1 MASSNPTFFL
11 LAMTYRNLLW
21 FIVAAAVVR
30 LLLLG
35 FSPLMDTTEAR
46 YGEISRIMV
55 ELNDWVTPWFTYD
68 VPFWGKPPLAFWM
81 SALSFKIFGIN
92 EFAAR
97 FPHWLAGMVVLWIMW
112 GMRPRSGPT
121 GATYAI
127 ALLMGS
133 VMFFVASGMV
143 MMDMALVIGTTLAM
157 RGFWNGLHGEVA
169 RRGSERWLLFIG
181 LGIALLAK
189 GPVGVVLTGLP
200 CGIWALVSGR
210 LLTIWRDLP
219 WIRGVLVTLAIALPW
234 YVVAELRSPG
244 FINYFIVGEHFH
256 RFVTP
261 GWKGD
266 LYGTAHDY
274 PYGTIWLFMMADV
287 LPWTILFPI
296 LAWQT
301 RHAKASSSASAQT
314 NVPSAAT
321 GSARATPGSATPASW
336 RNYLLLWAFMPAV
349 FFTMAGNIIWPYVMP
364 GLPAL
369 ALLVGGWLTTRV
381 NQNLVRTNLA
391 LGLTLTM
398 LLAVGFNVSM
408 PFTGRSNDLAAKT
421 LIEDY
426 RSRDPKGLPLI
437 YLGHRPFS
445 AAFYSQGQAQ
455 LEKTP
460 EALIKRLETT
470 PAYVAIRTT
479 DLDYMPAALMSGLER
494 LSTQGYFTLFLKKGA
509 VVPGVVPG
517 VAPAAAPGS
526 PASK

>member
-1 MASSNPTFFL
+1 LRPGVSIL

-21 FIVAAAVVR
+21 FIFAAALVR

-46 YGEISRIMV
+46 YGEISRLMV
-55 ELNDWVTPWFTYD
+55 ELNDWVTPWFTYE
-68 VPFWGKPPLAFWM
+68 VPFWGKPPLAFWI
-81 SALSFKIFGIN
+81 SALSFKVFGIN

-97 FPHWLAGMVVLWIMW
+97 FPHWLAGMVVLWILW
-112 GMRPRSGPT
+112 GMRPRSGST

-127 ALLMGS
+127 ALLLGS
-133 VMFFVASGMV
+133 VMFFLASGMV
-143 MMDMALVIGTTLAM
+143 MMDMALVVGTTLAM
-157 RGFWNGLHGEVA
+157 RGFWNGLHGDLA

-200 CGIWALVSGR
+200 CGIWALVSGNLR
-210 LLTIWRDLP
+210 TIWRDLP
-219 WIRGVLVTLAIALPW
+219 WIRGVLLTLAIALPW
-234 YVVAELRSPG
+234 YVIAELRSPG
-244 FINYFIVGEHFH
+244 FLNYFIVGEHFH
-256 RFVTP
+256 RFVSP
-261 GWKGD
+261 GWEGD
-266 LYGTAHDY
+266 LYGTAHNY

-296 LAWQT
+296 VAWQT
-301 RHAKASSSASAQT
+301 RGGRADVASDKVVQSKSSAS
-314 NVPSAAT
+314 SILLD
-321 GSARATPGSATPASW
+321 ATPASW

-364 GLPAL
+364 GMPAL
-369 ALLVGGWLTTRV
+369 ALLVGGWLTTRT

-391 LGLTLTM
+391 VGLTITM
-398 LLAVGFNVSM
+398 VLAAGFNISM

-421 LIEDY
+421 LIQDY

-445 AAFYSQGQAQ
+445 AAFYSQGKAL

-470 PAYVAIRTT
+470 PAYVAIRTS
-479 DLDYMPAALMSGLER
+479 DLGSMPPALMSGLER
-494 LSTQGYFTLFLKKGA
+494 LSAQGYFTLFLKKGVPA
-509 VVPGVVPG
+509 VVPGVL
-517 VAPAAAPGS
+517 PAATPAS
-526 PASK
+526 PANK

>member
-1 MASSNPTFFL
+1 
-11 LAMTYRNLLW
+11 MTYRNLLW
-21 FIVAAAVVR
+21 FIFAAAVVR

-46 YGEISRIMV
+46 YGEISRLMV

-68 VPFWGKPPLAFWM
+68 VPFWGKPPLAFWIT
-81 SALSFKIFGIN
+81 ALSFKVFGVN

-97 FPHWLAGMVVLWIMW
+97 FPHWLAGMVVLWILW

-127 ALLMGS
+127 ALLLGS
-133 VMFFVASGMV
+133 VMFFLASGMV

-157 RGFWNGLHGEVA
+157 RGFWNGLHGDPA

-200 CGIWALVSGR
+200 CGVWALVSGNLR
-210 LLTIWRDLP
+210 IIWRDLP
-219 WIRGVLVTLAIALPW
+219 WIRGILLTSLIALPW
-234 YVVAELRSPG
+234 YVIAELSSPG
-244 FINYFIVGEHFH
+244 FLNYFIVGEHFH

-266 LYGTAHDY
+266 LYGTAHNY
-274 PYGTIWLFMMADV
+274 PYGTIWLFLLADV

-296 LAWQT
+296 IAWQT
-301 RHAKASSSASAQT
+301 RGARSMPSQPSQPESSVLEAK
-314 NVPSAAT
+314 PSA
-321 GSARATPGSATPASW
+321 W
-336 RNYLLLWAFMPAV
+336 RNYLLLWGLMPAV

-369 ALLVGGWLTTRV
+369 ALLVGGWLATRS
-381 NQNLVRTNLA
+381 NQPLVRLNLA
-391 LGLTLTM
+391 VGLTITM
-398 LLAVGFNVSM
+398 VLAVGFNVSM

-426 RSRDPKGLPLI
+426 RSRQPSGLPLI

-445 AAFYSQGQAQ
+445 ASFYSQGQA
-455 LEKTP
+455 LVEKTP
-460 EALIKRLETT
+460 EALIKRLAIA
-470 PAYVAIRTT
+470 PAYVAIRTS
-479 DLDYMPAALMSGLER
+479 DLDYMPAALMRGLER
-494 LSTQGYFTLFLKKGA
+494 LSAQGYFTLFRTKD
-509 VVPGVVPG
+509 VQVE
-517 VAPAAAPGS
+517 APAS

>member
-1 MASSNPTFFL
+1 MRECGFVKPDVFL
-11 LAMTYRNLLW
+11 LTMTYRNLVW
-21 FIVAAAVVR
+21 FIVAAAAVR
-30 LLLLG
+30 LLLLA

-97 FPHWLAGMVVLWIMW
+97 FPHWLAGMVVLWILW

-127 ALLMGS
+127 ALLLGS

-181 LGIALLAK
+181 LGIAMLAK

-200 CGIWALVSGR
+200 CGIWALVSGNLR
-210 LLTIWRDLP
+210 TIWRDLP

-234 YVVAELRSPG
+234 YVIAELRSPG

-261 GWKGD
+261 GWQGD

-301 RHAKASSSASAQT
+301 RGARAEPDSASVQ
-314 NVPSAAT
+314 AT
-321 GSARATPGSATPASW
+321 HDASPASW

-369 ALLVGGWLTTRV
+369 ALLVGGWLATRAK
-381 NQNLVRTNLA
+381 QQLVRTNLA
-391 LGLTLTM
+391 LGLTITM

-445 AAFYSQGQAQ
+445 AAFYSQGKAQ

-460 EALIKRLETT
+460 EALQKRLETT
-470 PAYVAIRTT
+470 PAYVAIRTS
-479 DLDYMPAALMSGLER
+479 DLGAMPPALMSGLER
-494 LSTQGYFTLFLKKGA
+494 ISSQGYFTLFIKKG
-509 VVPGVVPG
+509 VR
-517 VAPAAAPGS
+517 
-526 PASK
+526 

>member
-1 MASSNPTFFL
+1 
-11 LAMTYRNLLW
+11 MTYRNFLW
-21 FIVAAAVVR
+21 FIVAAACVR

-81 SALSFKIFGIN
+81 SAISFKIFGIN

-97 FPHWLAGMVVLWIMW
+97 FPHWLAGMVVLWILW

-121 GATYAI
+121 GATYAV
-127 ALLMGS
+127 ALLLGS

-157 RGFWNGLHGEVA
+157 RGFWNGLHGDLS

-200 CGIWALVSGR
+200 CGIWALVSGNLR
-210 LLTIWRDLP
+210 TIWRDLP
-219 WIRGVLVTLAIALPW
+219 WVRGFLVTLAIALPW
-234 YVVAELRSPG
+234 YVIAELRSPG
-244 FINYFIVGEHFH
+244 FLNYFIVGEHFY
-256 RFVTP
+256 RFVKP
-261 GWKGD
+261 GWEGD
-266 LYGTAHDY
+266 LYGTAHNY

-301 RHAKASSSASAQT
+301 R
-314 NVPSAAT
+314 
-321 GSARATPGSATPASW
+321 GARAEVTHTTPVDDATPASW

-369 ALLVGGWLTTRV
+369 ALLTGGWLTTRA
-381 NQNLVRTNLA
+381 NQSLVRTNLA
-391 LGLTLTM
+391 LGLSITM

-421 LIEDY
+421 LIQDY
-426 RSRDPKGLPLI
+426 RSRQPQGLPLI

-445 AAFYSQGQAQ
+445 AAFYSQGTAQ
-455 LEKTP
+455 IEKTP
-460 EALIKRLETT
+460 EGLLKRLETT
-470 PAYVAIRTT
+470 PAYVAIRTS
-479 DLDYMPAALMSGLER
+479 DLDYMPKPLLER
-494 LSTQGYFTLFLKKGA
+494 LERLGKHGYFTLFLNQHA
-509 VVPGVVPG
+509 Q
-517 VAPAAAPGS
+517 AAAPTL

>member
-1 MASSNPTFFL
+1 
-11 LAMTYRNLLW
+11 MTYRNLLW
-21 FIVAAAVVR
+21 FIFAAAVVR

-46 YGEISRIMV
+46 YGEISRLMV

-68 VPFWGKPPLAFWM
+68 VPFWGKPPLAFWI
-81 SALSFKIFGIN
+81 SALSFKVFGIN

-97 FPHWLAGMVVLWIMW
+97 FPHWLAGMVVLWIVW
-112 GMRPRSGPT
+112 GMRPRSGSI

-127 ALLMGS
+127 ALLLGS

-143 MMDMALVIGTTLAM
+143 MMDMALVVGTTLAM
-157 RGFWNGLHGEVA
+157 RGFWNGLHGDLA

-200 CGIWALVSGR
+200 CGIWALVSGNLR
-210 LLTIWRDLP
+210 TIWRDLP
-219 WIRGVLVTLAIALPW
+219 WMRGVLLTLVIALPW
-234 YVVAELRSPG
+234 YVIAELRSPG
-244 FINYFIVGEHFH
+244 FLNYFIVGEHFH

-261 GWKGD
+261 GWGGD

-274 PYGTIWLFMMADV
+274 PYGTIWLFMLADI

-301 RHAKASSSASAQT
+301 RGGRASEVPAQSLPGAQNASS
-314 NVPSAAT
+314 
-321 GSARATPGSATPASW
+321 ASW

-364 GLPAL
+364 GMPAL
-369 ALLVGGWLTTRV
+369 ALLVGGWLTTRA

-391 LGLTLTM
+391 LGLTITM
-398 LLAVGFNVSM
+398 VLAAGFNISM

-421 LIEDY
+421 LIQDY
-426 RSRDPKGLPLI
+426 HSRDPKGLPLI
-437 YLGHRPFS
+437 YLKHRPFS
-445 AAFYSQGQAQ
+445 AAFYSQGKAL

-470 PAYVAIRTT
+470 PAYVAIRTS
-479 DLDYMPAALMSGLER
+479 DLDYMPPVLMSRLER
-494 LSTQGYFTLFLKKGA
+494 LSKHGYFTLFLRKDAQA
-509 VVPGVVPG
+509 VAPGVL
-517 VAPAAAPGS
+517 PAATPAS
-526 PASK
+526 PANK

>member
-1 MASSNPTFFL
+1 
-11 LAMTYRNLLW
+11 MTYRNFLW

-46 YGEISRIMV
+46 YGEISRIMF
-55 ELNDWVTPWFTYD
+55 ELNDWVTPWFTYE

-81 SALSFKIFGIN
+81 TALSFKVFGVN

-97 FPHWLAGMVVLWIMW
+97 FPHWLAGMVVLWILW
-112 GMRPRSGPT
+112 GMRPRGGQT
-121 GATYAI
+121 GVIYAV
-127 ALLMGS
+127 ALLLGS

-157 RGFWNGLHGEVA
+157 RGFWNGLHGDVS

-200 CGIWALVSGR
+200 CGVWALVSGNLR
-210 LLTIWRDLP
+210 TIWRDLP
-219 WIRGVLVTLAIALPW
+219 WIRGILLTLAIALPW
-234 YVVAELRSPG
+234 YVIAEMRSPG

-256 RFVTP
+256 RFLTP

-301 RHAKASSSASAQT
+301 RGARVAMNASQPHDSAQ
-314 NVPSAAT
+314 SAQD
-321 GSARATPGSATPASW
+321 ATPASW

-369 ALLVGGWLTTRV
+369 ALLVGGWLTTRAD
-381 NQNLVRTNLA
+381 QALVRTNLA
-391 LGLTLTM
+391 LGLTITM
-398 LLAVGFNVSM
+398 VIAVGFNVSM

-426 RSRDPKGLPLI
+426 RSREPQGLPLI

-445 AAFYSQGQAQ
+445 AAFYSQGKAQ
-455 LEKTP
+455 IEKTP
-460 EALIKRLETT
+460 EALMKRLETT
-470 PAYVAIRTT
+470 PAYVAIRTS
-479 DLDYMPAALMSGLER
+479 DLDYMPPALLAGLER
-494 LSTQGYFTLFLKKGA
+494 LSKQGYFTLFVKKSAQA
-509 VVPGVVPG
+509 VT
-517 VAPAAAPGS
+517 
-526 PASK
+526 PASPTSK

>member
-1 MASSNPTFFL
+1 MPHLSVATSAQATFFF

-21 FIVAAAVVR
+21 FIFAAAVVR

-35 FSPLMDTTEAR
+35 LSPLMDTTEAR
-46 YGEISRIMV
+46 YGEISRLMV

-68 VPFWGKPPLAFWM
+68 MPFWGKPPLAFWI
-81 SALSFKIFGIN
+81 SALSFKVFGIN

-97 FPHWLAGMVVLWIMW
+97 FPHWLAGMVVLWILW

-127 ALLMGS
+127 ALLLGS

-157 RGFWNGLHGEVA
+157 RGFWNGLHGEPS

-200 CGIWALVSGR
+200 CGIWALVSGKLR
-210 LLTIWRDLP
+210 MIWRDLP
-219 WIRGVLVTLAIALPW
+219 WVRGCLLTLLIALPW
-234 YVVAELRSPG
+234 YVIAELRSPG

-261 GWKGD
+261 GWQGD
-266 LYGTAHDY
+266 LYGTAHKY
-274 PYGTIWLFMMADV
+274 PYGTIWLFMLADV

-296 LAWQT
+296 IAWQT
-301 RHAKASSSASAQT
+301 RGAKAAQPLHPEKIADDAK
-314 NVPSAAT
+314 PS
-321 GSARATPGSATPASW
+321 SW

-349 FFTMAGNIIWPYVMP
+349 FFTMAGNIIWPYVLP
-364 GLPAL
+364 GMPAL
-369 ALLVGGWLTTRV
+369 ALLVGGWLASRAQ
-381 NQNLVRTNLA
+381 QNLVRLN
-391 LGLTLTM
+391 
-398 LLAVGFNVSM
+398 LAVGLSITMVLAAGFNASM

-426 RSRDPKGLPLI
+426 RSRTPSGLPLI
-437 YLGHRPFS
+437 YLEHRPFS
-445 AAFYSQGQAQ
+445 ASFYSQGQAL

-460 EALIKRLETT
+460 ETLIKRLEST
-470 PAYVAIRTT
+470 PAYVAIRTSS
-479 DLDYMPAALMSGLER
+479 LDYMPPALMSRLER
-494 LSTQGYFTLFLKKGA
+494 LSKQGYFTLYLRKGSQAA
-509 VVPGVVPG
+509 VPE
-517 VAPAAAPGS
+517 ASPAAAPVS
-526 PASK
+526 PTSK

>member
-1 MASSNPTFFL
+1 
-11 LAMTYRNLLW
+11 MTYRNLLW
-21 FIVAAAVVR
+21 FIFAAALVR
-30 LLLLG
+30 LLLLS

-46 YGEISRIMV
+46 YGEISRLMA

-81 SALSFKIFGIN
+81 SALSFKLFGIN

-97 FPHWLAGMVVLWIMW
+97 FPHWLAGMIVLWILW
-112 GMRPRSGPT
+112 GMRPRSGST

-127 ALLMGS
+127 ALLLGS
-133 VMFFVASGMV
+133 VMFFLASGMV
-143 MMDMALVIGTTLAM
+143 MMDMALVVGTTLAM
-157 RGFWNGLHGEVA
+157 RGFWNGLHGDLA

-200 CGIWALVSGR
+200 CGVWALVSGNLR
-210 LLTIWRDLP
+210 TIWRDLP

-234 YVVAELRSPG
+234 YVIAELRSPG
-244 FINYFIVGEHFH
+244 FLNYFIVGEHFH
-256 RFVTP
+256 RFVSP
-261 GWKGD
+261 GWGGD
-266 LYGTAHDY
+266 LYGTAHKY

-296 LAWQT
+296 VAWQT
-301 RHAKASSSASAQT
+301 R
-314 NVPSAAT
+314 
-321 GSARATPGSATPASW
+321 GARAEVASCAQDATSASW

-364 GLPAL
+364 GMPAL
-369 ALLVGGWLTTRV
+369 ALLVGGWLASRAK
-381 NQNLVRTNLA
+381 QNLVRTNLA
-391 LGLTLTM
+391 VGLTITM
-398 LLAVGFNVSM
+398 VLAVGFNVSM

-437 YLGHRPFS
+437 YLGYRPFS
-445 AAFYSQGQAQ
+445 AAFYSQGKAQ

-460 EALIKRLETT
+460 EALIKRLDKA
-470 PAYVAIRTT
+470 PAYVAIQTS
-479 DLDYMPAALMSGLER
+479 DLGSMPPALMGGLER
-494 LSTQGYFTLFLKKGA
+494 LSVQGYFTLFLKKDA
-509 VVPGVVPG
+509 QAAVPGVLPT
-517 VAPAAAPGS
+517 ATPAS
-526 PASK
+526 PANK

>member
-1 MASSNPTFFL
+1 
-11 LAMTYRNLLW
+11 MTYRNLLW
-21 FIVAAAVVR
+21 FIFAAALVR

-46 YGEISRIMV
+46 YGEISRLMV

-81 SALSFKIFGIN
+81 SALSFKLFGIN

-97 FPHWLAGMVVLWIMW
+97 FPHWLAGMVVLWILW
-112 GMRPRSGPT
+112 GMRPRSGST

-127 ALLMGS
+127 ALLLGS
-133 VMFFVASGMV
+133 VMFFLASGMV

-157 RGFWNGLHGEVA
+157 RGFWNGLHGDLA

-200 CGIWALVSGR
+200 CGVWALVSGNLR
-210 LLTIWRDLP
+210 TIWRDLP
-219 WIRGVLVTLAIALPW
+219 WIRGVLLTLAIALPW
-234 YVVAELRSPG
+234 YVIAELRSPG
-244 FINYFIVGEHFH
+244 FLNYFIVGEHFH
-256 RFVTP
+256 RFVSP
-261 GWKGD
+261 GWQGD
-266 LYGTAHDY
+266 LYGTAHKY

-301 RHAKASSSASAQT
+301 RGARAD
-314 NVPSAAT
+314 VPS
-321 GSARATPGSATPASW
+321 SVQDATPASW

-349 FFTMAGNIIWPYVMP
+349 FFTMSGNIIWPYVMP
-364 GLPAL
+364 GMPAL
-369 ALLVGGWLTTRV
+369 ALLVGGWLASRAK
-381 NQNLVRTNLA
+381 QNLVRINLA
-391 LGLTLTM
+391 VGLTITM
-398 LLAVGFNVSM
+398 VLAVGFNASM

-426 RSRDPKGLPLI
+426 RASDPKGLPLI
-437 YLGHRPFS
+437 YLGYRPFS
-445 AAFYSQGQAQ
+445 AAFYSQGKAQ

-460 EALIKRLETT
+460 EALIKRLDKVS
-470 PAYVAIRTT
+470 AYVAIRTS
-479 DLDYMPAALMSGLER
+479 DLGSMPPALMGGLER
-494 LSTQGYFTLFLKKGA
+494 LSAQGYFTLFLKKDA
-509 VVPGVVPG
+509 QAAVPGVL
-517 VAPAAAPGS
+517 PAATPAS
-526 PASK
+526 PANK

>member
-1 MASSNPTFFL
+1 
-11 LAMTYRNLLW
+11 MTYRNFVW
-21 FIVAAAVVR
+21 FIVAAATVR

-55 ELNDWVTPWFTYD
+55 ELNDWVTPWFTYE

-81 SALSFKIFGIN
+81 TAISFKLFGIN

-97 FPHWLAGMVVLWIMW
+97 FPHWLAGMVVLWILW
-112 GMRPRSGPT
+112 GMRPRSSQT
-121 GATYAI
+121 GAIYAV
-127 ALLMGS
+127 ALLLGS

-157 RGFWNGLHGEVA
+157 RGFWNGLHGDVA
-169 RRGSERWLLFIG
+169 RRESERWLLFIG

-200 CGIWALVSGR
+200 CGIWALVSGNLR
-210 LLTIWRDLP
+210 SIWRDLP
-219 WIRGVLVTLAIALPW
+219 WIRGILLTLAIALPW
-234 YVVAELRSPG
+234 YVIAEMRSPG

-301 RHAKASSSASAQT
+301 RGARVAMSASQPHDLAQ
-314 NVPSAAT
+314 SAQD
-321 GSARATPGSATPASW
+321 ATPASW

-369 ALLVGGWLTTRV
+369 ALLVGGWLATRTD
-381 NQNLVRTNLA
+381 QSLVRKNLA
-391 LGLTLTM
+391 LGLTITM
-398 LLAVGFNVSM
+398 VLAVGFNVSM

-426 RSRDPKGLPLI
+426 RSRQPQGLPLI

-445 AAFYSQGQAQ
+445 AAFYSQGTAQ
-455 LEKTP
+455 IEKTP
-460 EALIKRLETT
+460 EALMKRLETT
-470 PAYVAIRTT
+470 PAYVAIRTS
-479 DLDYMPAALMSGLER
+479 DLDYMPPALLADLER
-494 LSTQGYFTLFLKKGA
+494 LSKQGYFTLFVKKGA
-509 VVPGVVPG
+509 Q
-517 VAPAAAPGS
+517 AATPAS

>member
-1 MASSNPTFFL
+1 
-11 LAMTYRNLLW
+11 MTYRNFLW
-21 FIVAAAVVR
+21 FIFAAAAVR

-68 VPFWGKPPLAFWM
+68 VPFWGKPPLAFWIT
-81 SALSFKIFGIN
+81 AISFKIFGIN

-97 FPHWLAGMVVLWIMW
+97 FPHWLAGMVVLWILW
-112 GMRPRSGPT
+112 GMRPRSGST

-127 ALLMGS
+127 ALLLGS

-143 MMDMALVIGTTLAM
+143 MMDMALVIGTTLSM
-157 RGFWNGLHGEVA
+157 RGFWNGLHGDA
-169 RRGSERWLLFIG
+169 SRRGSERWLLFIG
-181 LGIALLAK
+181 LGISLLAK

-200 CGIWALVSGR
+200 CGIWALLSGNLR
-210 LLTIWRDLP
+210 VIWRDLP
-219 WIRGVLVTLAIALPW
+219 WIRGLLLTAAIALPW
-234 YVVAELRSPG
+234 YVIAELRSPG
-244 FINYFIVGEHFH
+244 FINYFIVGEHFN

-301 RHAKASSSASAQT
+301 R
-314 NVPSAAT
+314 
-321 GSARATPGSATPASW
+321 GARAELATAQPNASQNIPSTESATPAAW
-336 RNYLLLWAFMPAV
+336 RNYLLLWAFIPAV

-369 ALLVGGWLTTRV
+369 ALLVGGWLTTRA
-381 NQNLVRTNLA
+381 NQNLVRINLS
-391 LGLTLTM
+391 LGLTITM
-398 LLAVGFNVSM
+398 VLAVGFNVSM

-426 RSRDPKGLPLI
+426 RTRQPQGLPLI

-445 AAFYSQGQAQ
+445 ASFYSQGKA
-455 LEKTP
+455 LFEKTP
-460 EALIKRLETT
+460 ESLSKKLETT
-470 PAYVAIRTT
+470 PAFVAIRTS
-479 DLDYMPAALMSGLER
+479 DLDYMPPSLLAGLEP
-494 LSTQGYFTLFLKKGA
+494 LSKHGYFTLFRQK
-509 VVPGVVPG
+509 G
-517 VAPAAAPGS
+517 VAGAAPGL

>member
-1 MASSNPTFFL
+1 
-11 LAMTYRNLLW
+11 MTYRNLVW
-21 FIVAAAVVR
+21 FIVAAALVR

-46 YGEISRIMV
+46 YGEISRLML

-81 SALSFKIFGIN
+81 SALSFKVFGVN

-97 FPHWLAGMVVLWIMW
+97 FPHWLAGMVVLWILW
-112 GMRPRSGPT
+112 GMRPRSGST
-121 GATYAI
+121 GATYAV
-127 ALLMGS
+127 ALLLGS

-157 RGFWNGLHGEVA
+157 RGFWNGLHGEVS

-200 CGIWALVSGR
+200 CGLWALVSGNLR
-210 LLTIWRDLP
+210 TIWRDLP
-219 WIRGVLVTLAIALPW
+219 WVRGVLVTLAIALPW
-234 YVVAELRSPG
+234 YVIAELRSPG

-274 PYGTIWLFMMADV
+274 PYGTIWLFMLADV

-296 LAWQT
+296 VAWQT
-301 RHAKASSSASAQT
+301 R
-314 NVPSAAT
+314 
-321 GSARATPGSATPASW
+321 GARAEAALAKLQAKPSTSSVQDATPASW

-364 GLPAL
+364 GMPAL
-369 ALLVGGWLTTRV
+369 ALLVGGWLASRA
-381 NQNLVRTNLA
+381 NQHLVRTNLA
-391 LGLTLTM
+391 VGLTITM

-445 AAFYSQGQAQ
+445 AAFYSQGKAQ

-460 EALIKRLETT
+460 DALIKRLEKA
-470 PAYVAIRTT
+470 PAYVAIRTS
-479 DLDYMPAALMSGLER
+479 DLDTMPPALLGGLER
-494 LSTQGYFTLFLKKGA
+494 LSAQGYFTLFLKKGA
-509 VVPGVVPG
+509 QSVL
-517 VAPAAAPGS
+517 PAAEPAS

>member
-1 MASSNPTFFL
+1 
-11 LAMTYRNLLW
+11 MTYRNLLW
-21 FIVAAAVVR
+21 FIFAAALVR

-46 YGEISRIMV
+46 SGEISRLMV
-55 ELNDWVTPWFTYD
+55 ELNDWVTPWFTYE
-68 VPFWGKPPLAFWM
+68 VPFWGKPPLAFWI
-81 SALSFKIFGIN
+81 SALSFKVFGIN

-97 FPHWLAGMVVLWIMW
+97 FPHWLAGMVVLWIVW
-112 GMRPRSGPT
+112 GMRPRGGST

-127 ALLMGS
+127 ALLLGS

-143 MMDMALVIGTTLAM
+143 MMDMALVVGTTLAM
-157 RGFWNGLHGEVA
+157 RGFWNGLHGDLA

-200 CGIWALVSGR
+200 CGIWALVSGNLR
-210 LLTIWRDLP
+210 TIWRDLP
-219 WIRGVLVTLAIALPW
+219 WIRGLLVTLAIALPW
-234 YVVAELRSPG
+234 YIIAELRSPG
-244 FINYFIVGEHFH
+244 FLNYFIVGEHFH

-274 PYGTIWLFMMADV
+274 PYGTIWLFMLADV

-301 RHAKASSSASAQT
+301 RGARTNVASDKVQSKPSASST
-314 NVPSAAT
+314 LD
-321 GSARATPGSATPASW
+321 ATPASW

-364 GLPAL
+364 GMPAL
-369 ALLVGGWLTTRV
+369 ALLVGGWLTTRA
-381 NQNLVRTNLA
+381 NQSLVRTNLA
-391 LGLTLTM
+391 LGLTITM
-398 LLAVGFNVSM
+398 VLAAGFNISM
-408 PFTGRSNDLAAKT
+408 PFTGRSNDLAAKA
-421 LIEDY
+421 LIQDY
-426 RSRDPKGLPLI
+426 RARDPKGLPLI
-437 YLGHRPFS
+437 YLKHRPFS
-445 AAFYSQGQAQ
+445 AAFYSQGKAL

-470 PAYVAIRTT
+470 SAYVAIRSS
-479 DLDYMPAALMSGLER
+479 DLDYMPSALMSRLEP
-494 LSTQGYFTLFLKKGA
+494 LSKQGYFTLFLRKDA
-509 VVPGVVPG
+509 H
-517 VAPAAAPGS
+517 AAAPGDLPAATLAS
-526 PASK
+526 PANK

>member
-1 MASSNPTFFL
+1 MFFL
-11 LAMTYRNLLW
+11 
-21 FIVAAAVVR
+21 
-30 LLLLG
+30 
-35 FSPLMDTTEAR
+35 
-46 YGEISRIMV
+46 
-55 ELNDWVTPWFTYD
+55 
-68 VPFWGKPPLAFWM
+68 
-81 SALSFKIFGIN
+81 
-92 EFAAR
+92 
-97 FPHWLAGMVVLWIMW
+97 
-112 GMRPRSGPT
+112 
-121 GATYAI
+121 
-127 ALLMGS
+127 
-133 VMFFVASGMV
+133 ASGMV

-157 RGFWNGLHGEVA
+157 RGFWNGLHGEVE

-200 CGIWALVSGR
+200 CGIWALVSGNLR
-210 LLTIWRDLP
+210 TIWRDLP
-219 WIRGVLVTLAIALPW
+219 WIRGFLLTLLIALPW
-234 YVVAELRSPG
+234 YVIAELRSPG

-261 GWKGD
+261 GWEGD

-301 RHAKASSSASAQT
+301 RGARLD
-314 NVPSAAT
+314 SAAT
-321 GSARATPGSATPASW
+321 KGESTPASW

-349 FFTMAGNIIWPYVMP
+349 FFTMAGNIIWPYVLP

-369 ALLVGGWLTTRV
+369 ALLVGGWLSTRAK
-381 NQNLVRTNLA
+381 QNLVRTNLA
-391 LGLTLTM
+391 LGLTITT

-445 AAFYSQGQAQ
+445 AAFYSQGKAL

-460 EALIKRLETT
+460 EALIKRLEST
-470 PAYVAIRTT
+470 PAYVAIRTS
-479 DLDYMPAALMSGLER
+479 DLDYMPPALMNNLER
-494 LSTQGYFTLFLKKGA
+494 LSKQGYFTLFLRKGGQA
-509 VVPGVVPG
+509 GLPEASPG
-517 VAPAAAPGS
+517 AAPVS
-526 PASK
+526 PTSK

>member
-1 MASSNPTFFL
+1 
-11 LAMTYRNLLW
+11 MTYRNLLW
-21 FIVAAAVVR
+21 FIFAAALAR

-46 YGEISRIMV
+46 YGEISRLMV
-55 ELNDWVTPWFTYD
+55 ELNDWVTPWFTYE
-68 VPFWGKPPLAFWM
+68 VPFWGKPPLAFWI
-81 SALSFKIFGIN
+81 SALSFKVFGIN

-97 FPHWLAGMVVLWIMW
+97 FPHWLAGMVVLWILW
-112 GMRPRSGPT
+112 GMRPRSGSK

-127 ALLMGS
+127 ALLLGS
-133 VMFFVASGMV
+133 VMFFLASGMV
-143 MMDMALVIGTTLAM
+143 MMDMALVVGTTLSM
-157 RGFWNGLHGEVA
+157 RGFWNGLHGDLG

-200 CGIWALVSGR
+200 CGIWALVSGNLR
-210 LLTIWRDLP
+210 SIWRDLP
-219 WIRGVLVTLAIALPW
+219 WIRGILLTLLIALPW
-234 YVVAELRSPG
+234 YVIAELRSPG

-261 GWKGD
+261 GWGGD
-266 LYGTAHDY
+266 LYGTAHNY

-301 RHAKASSSASAQT
+301 RGARADVASDKGQSKPSTSSALD
-314 NVPSAAT
+314 
-321 GSARATPGSATPASW
+321 ATPASW

-364 GLPAL
+364 GMPAL
-369 ALLVGGWLTTRV
+369 ALLVGGWLTTRA
-381 NQNLVRTNLA
+381 NQNLVRINLA
-391 LGLTLTM
+391 LGLTITVV
-398 LLAVGFNVSM
+398 LATGFNISM

-421 LIEDY
+421 LIQDY

-445 AAFYSQGQAQ
+445 AAFYSQGRAL

-460 EALIKRLETT
+460 EALMKRLEST
-470 PAYVAIRTT
+470 PAYVAIRTS
-479 DLDYMPAALMSGLER
+479 DLDYMPPALMSRLER
-494 LSTQGYFTLFLKKGA
+494 LSKQGYFTLFLRKDA
-509 VVPGVVPG
+509 PALVPGVL
-517 VAPAAAPGS
+517 PAATPAS
-526 PASK
+526 PANK